1 MVLRD
6 IPMFTTELGVASLVL
21 SQIPYTKKA
30 YIRIQ
35 DASDS
40 NEFLQECISFC
51 VAAGAEH
58 IFAAGHPA
66 CEEYPEHTVILEMRA
81 DISSIGD
88 TDAALFPVTEGT
100 LNQWVEIYNQKII
113 KIPNGAWMNRN
124 DANKMLHEG
133 NGYFIHR
140 DGDLLGIGK
149 ASGSEISWVAAVKP
163 GAGADIVRAL
173 CHALSEDTVTLT
185 VSSQNQKA
193 LSLYNKLGFL
203 CSGII
208 STWYVV

>member
-58 IFAAGHPA
+58 IFAAGHLA
-66 CEEYPEHTVILEMRA
+66 CEKYPEHTAILEMRA
-81 DISSIGD
+81 EISSIGD
-88 TDAALFPVTEGT
+88 TDAALFPVTEET
-100 LNQWVEIYNQKII
+100 MEQWREIYNK
-113 KIPNGAWMNRN
+113 KACNVPNGSWMTTGQAQELLK
-124 DANKMLHEG
+124 D
-133 NGYFIHR
+133 GYFIHR
-140 DGDLLGIGK
+140 DGKLLGIGK
-149 ASGSEISWVAAVKP
+149 ASGDKIQWVAACYP
-163 GAGADIVRAL
+163 GAGAEVVRAL
-173 CHALSEDTVTLT
+173 CHALTAQTITLE
-185 VSSQNQKA
+185 VASANEKA
-193 LSLYNKLGFL
+193 IQLYEKLGFVASKEL
-203 CSGII
+203 SK
-208 STWYVV
+208 WYQVK